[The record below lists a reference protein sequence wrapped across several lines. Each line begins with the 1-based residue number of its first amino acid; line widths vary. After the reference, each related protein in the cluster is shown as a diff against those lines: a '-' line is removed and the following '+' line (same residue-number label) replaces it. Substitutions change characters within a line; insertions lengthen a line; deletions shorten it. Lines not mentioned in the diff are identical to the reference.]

1 MVTVIKSGGIIL
13 SVETLATCFEDNI
26 GQASDV
32 SLILSTKKGNHN

>member
-1 MVTVIKSGGIIL
+1 MVTVIKSGGIVL